1 MLINS
6 KHINSRIFN
15 HGGNHMN
22 PTTQTKVM
30 ETRINDVIFFKSQE
44 EFAKALR
51 EGTGSVEET
60 GLAVE
65 LTEE

>member
-1 MLINS
+1 
-6 KHINSRIFN
+6 
-15 HGGNHMN
+15 MN
-22 PTTQTKVM
+22 TTNQVKVM
-30 ETRINDVIFFKSQE
+30 ESRSNEVIFFKSQE

-51 EGTGSVEET
+51 EGIGAVEEN

>member
-1 MLINS
+1 
-6 KHINSRIFN
+6 
-15 HGGNHMN
+15 MN
-22 PTTQTKVM
+22 ATTQTKVM

-51 EGTGSVEET
+51 EGAGSAEEN